1 VTHERIHSTVTV
13 MVMVMVMMMMTV
25 TVTPQPFG
33 SLTLTLTQR
42 AGLRRGI
49 RDAGRFLGVNVD
61 LDPPAAGTRLGT
73 TPGSAEPGLA

>member
-1 VTHERIHSTVTV
+1 
-13 MVMVMVMMMMTV
+13 MVMM

-33 SLTLTLTQR
+33 SLTVTQR

-49 RDAGRFLGVNVD
+49 RDAGRFLGVSVD